1 MKLENC
7 KKRITKHLNSRA
19 EDFKAFMNADHPEN
33 VSEDLGSFYDY
44 GLHFGFVEPN
54 TFDDQK
60 EGYYRYQLSWGG
72 PSDEILFYE
81 DGTIE
86 YWFKDWFDG
95 ASQDISN
102 EEWALWL
109 KDWFEEVGSIDW
121 ENEPNEEVIETTI
134 FKQYG

>member
-1 MKLENC
+1 MKQENC
-7 KKRITKHLNSRA
+7 KKRINNHLNSRA
-19 EDFKAFMNADHPEN
+19 EDFKTFMLADNLED

-44 GLHFGFVEPN
+44 GLDFSLVEPN
-54 TFDDQK
+54 TFDDQE

-102 EEWALWL
+102 EDWALWL
-109 KDWFEEVGSIDW
+109 KDWFEGVGSIDW
-121 ENEPNEEVIETTI
+121 ELITN
-134 FKQYG
+134 QYI